1 MLSKRE
7 VNSGV
12 RSYIAEN
19 VKTLDYK
26 SEYMLQ
32 SWAYV
37 NTWYLFA
44 PLQRILLRFQK
55 SYIKRM
61 NVKAFSH
68 IPQVSSKDEENI
80 GFQEK

>member
-44 PLQRILLRFQK
+44 PLQRILLRFSEELYQ
-55 SYIKRM
+55 
-61 NVKAFSH
+61 
-68 IPQVSSKDEENI
+68 KDECQ
-80 GFQEK
+80 GF

>member
-1 MLSKRE
+1 MLSKGE

-32 SWAYV
+32 PWAYV

-44 PLQRILLRFQK
+44 PLQRILLRFSEELYQ
-55 SYIKRM
+55 
-61 NVKAFSH
+61 
-68 IPQVSSKDEENI
+68 KDECQ
-80 GFQEK
+80 GF